1 MSMHVNFV
9 GRLGADPE
17 TRQVGQDS
25 ACSFRMAIS
34 EKRRDG
40 EVTTWVKVTAWG
52 KMGESCQRYL
62 TKGREAFVVGTLT
75 TSTYQGRD
83 GQQATS
89 LDVRASSV
97 QFVGGQRGG
106 DGDGDPGERTSG
118 GQRGG
123 GGGGGGGGGWGGP
136 PAGGGGGGWGG
147 PKGGGAD
154 PGFDDDDPIPF

>member
-17 TRQVGQDS
+17 TRQVGQDA

-52 KMGESCQRYL
+52 KMGEACQRFL

-106 DGDGDPGERTSG
+106 DSEADQGERTSG

-123 GGGGGGGGGWGGP
+123 GGGGWGGAPAGGGGGWGNT
-136 PAGGGGGGWGG
+136 
-147 PKGGGAD
+147 GGASA
-154 PGFDDDDPIPF
+154 GFDDDDPIPF

>member
-1 MSMHVNFV
+1 MSLHVNFV

-17 TRQVGQDS
+17 TRQVGQDA

-52 KMGESCQRYL
+52 KMGEACQRYL

-89 LDVRASSV
+89 LDVRASAV
-97 QFVGGQRGG
+97 EFVGGKGQGQ
-106 DGDGDPGERTSG
+106 GEGG
-118 GQRGG
+118 GQRQQEQQ
-123 GGGGGGGGGWGGP
+123 GGGGWGGT
-136 PAGGGGGGWGG
+136 PAG
-147 PKGGGAD
+147 ASA
-154 PGFDDDDPIPF
+154 GFDDDDPIPF